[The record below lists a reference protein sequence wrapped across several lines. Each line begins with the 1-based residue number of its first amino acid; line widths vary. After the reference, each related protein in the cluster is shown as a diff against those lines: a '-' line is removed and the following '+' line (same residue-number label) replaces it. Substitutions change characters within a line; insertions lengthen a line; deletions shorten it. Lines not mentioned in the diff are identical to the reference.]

1 MGEAQPEKLI
11 RVLVADDHLI
21 VREGLRLLLET
32 DPRFCLVG
40 EAEEGSAAVRLAK
53 ELAPDVVLMDL
64 RMPGMDGLEAIERL
78 QAEAPHL
85 AIVILTTYND
95 DELMIRGLRA
105 GARSFL
111 LKDVTPPNLFRT
123 IQAAANGE
131 MLIQPA
137 IMQRVLAHPTPPPP
151 DNSIAADHT
160 NLRSMAPIDLT
171 ERERDVLAGLV
182 RGDRSKEIAR
192 KLGISERTVKA
203 YLSSIYS
210 KLGVDSRTAAVAVC
224 LKLHLLDPSTSE
236 NYGLDAPS
244 YKERF

>member
-1 MGEAQPEKLI
+1 MSEAPPEKLI

-32 DPRFCLVG
+32 NPRFCLVG
-40 EAEEGSAAVRLAK
+40 EAEEGSSAVRLAK
-53 ELAPDVVLMDL
+53 ELEPDVVLMDL

-78 QAEAPHL
+78 QAEAPQV

-105 GARSFL
+105 GAHSFL

-123 IQAAANGE
+123 LQAAANGE
-131 MLIQPA
+131 MLIQPQ
-137 IMQRVLAHPTPPPP
+137 IMQRVLAYHPAGLANSSDSGLAGETTPRPAI
-151 DNSIAADHT
+151 SVE
-160 NLRSMAPIDLT
+160 LT
-171 ERERDVLAGLV
+171 ERERSVLAGLV

-203 YLSSIYS
+203 YLSNIYS
-210 KLGVDSRTAAVAVC
+210 KLRVDSRTAAVAVC
-224 LKLHLLDPSTSE
+224 LKLHLLD
-236 NYGLDAPS
+236 
-244 YKERF
+244 